1 MVLFPLHKRTRPE
14 RDEDVLFSRWTV
26 FAAALL
32 IAALF
37 GLLSGVV
44 KDAQFPRGV
53 QSADKSSDA
62 PNLSKREPL
71 RSLVATDRTERAG
84 AQSTS
89 SDGALVPGLAEITFA
104 FHASAT
110 TPSPSFDR
118 AAFAFWPASLP
129 RAPPVRA

>member
-1 MVLFPLHKRTRPE
+1 MALFPPDKRMKRG
-14 RDEDVLFSRWTV
+14 RDEDRLLSRWPV

-44 KDAQFPRGV
+44 KDAQFPRGI
-53 QSADKSSDA
+53 QSADKGTDA
-62 PNLSKREPL
+62 PHLSKREPL
-71 RSLVATDRTERAG
+71 RSLVATDRKEGTS

-89 SDGALVPGLAEITFA
+89 ADGALVPGSAEITFP
-104 FHASAT
+104 FHASAI
-110 TPSPSFDR
+110 TPNPSSDP
-118 AAFAFWPASLP
+118 AAFAFWPGSLP